1 MGEYLHLYIE
11 LGFLKVYTHMYI
23 MDKSTKR
30 WTSTPPKIDEPFD
43 VRFHLEN
50 FWELMSVGVEVIPLV
65 RGDKTLY
72 IPIEFGNFWGLR
84 IY

>member
-11 LGFLKVYTHMYI
+11 LGFLKVYTHMYS

-30 WTSTPPKIDEPFD
+30 WTSTPLKIDEPFG

-50 FWELMSVGVEVIPLV
+50 FWEPMLVGVKVILLA
-65 RGDKTLY
+65 GGGTTLY
-72 IPIEFGNFWGLR
+72 ILIEFGNSWGLQA
-84 IY
+84 Y

>member
-30 WTSTPPKIDEPFD
+30 WTSTPPKIDEPFG

-72 IPIEFGNFWGLR
+72 IPIEFGIFWGLR